1 MADPKSKKTNTAPRH
16 LKTPEPSHRVARG
29 ERTAAHRSSQRVKK
43 PAPEK
48 RRSAERPAE
57 RRTRSGYT
65 GKRLYY
71 DKLLPYAEKQHQSY
85 QRSLQAGIRW
95 LFALPV
101 VLLLVQKLTNQNK
114 IGILI
119 AWIIGMFIIAT
130 ALVYVSYSDHELQD
144 YLKSLADYVPEVE
157 EPELGNL
164 LPVDEDG
171 NWTINAEQ
179 LRRVLAQYREE
190 RDDGEISIR
199 LPHELVLKLMQRG
212 EEGRHEKHAA
222 HRS

>member
-1 MADPKSKKTNTAPRH
+1 MADPNSKKNTAPRH
-16 LKTPEPSHRVARG
+16 LKTPEPSRRVARG

>member
-16 LKTPEPSHRVARG
+16 LKTPEPSRRVARG

-48 RRSAERPAE
+48 RRSTERTAD
-57 RRTRSGYT
+57 RRPRSGYT